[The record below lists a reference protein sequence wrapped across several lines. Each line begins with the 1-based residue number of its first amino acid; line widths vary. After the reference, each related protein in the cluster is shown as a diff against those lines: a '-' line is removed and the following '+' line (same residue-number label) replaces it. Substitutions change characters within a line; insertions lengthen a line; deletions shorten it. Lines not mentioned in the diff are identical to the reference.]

1 MYYERKVSGR
11 IGELQKGFPVISI
24 TGPRQSGKTTF
35 LQNYFSDYAYVNL
48 EDPTTRELI
57 RSDPKQFLARNPR
70 KVIIDEIQR
79 LPDLLSYIQVHVDAQ
94 QEMGSIIISGSQNF
108 LVSERIS
115 QSLVGRAAYHT
126 MLPFSL
132 SELRTHGIGVADRYE
147 QILKG
152 GYPAVYTRDI
162 APFTYYDQYIATYV
176 ERDVRLIKNIKDLS
190 QFQKF
195 IQLLAGR
202 VGQILNLSSLANDVG
217 ISPNT
222 AEEWLSILEASY
234 IVYRLKPYYGNHGK
248 RLVKSPKVF
257 FYDVGL
263 LCALLHISSVEE
275 LTNHFA
281 IGGIFENFI
290 ISEFK
295 KEIDMRGLSA
305 ELFFYRD
312 SNGREVDLLI
322 DRGGSLIPVEIKSS
336 ATYNHSF
343 FDILTYWRKHIDPKQ
358 SGYVVYGGATT
369 QGVQSDHLVSW
380 NDLGVIVDRIH

>member
-1 MYYERKVSGR
+1 VLKR
-11 IGELQKGFPVISI
+11 
-24 TGPRQSGKTTF
+24 GKI
-35 LQNYFSDYAYVNL
+35 N
-48 EDPTTRELI
+48 
-57 RSDPKQFLARNPR
+57 LARLSRLSRIAPNIR
-70 KVIIDEIQR
+70 RILSSEIESQIFKIQPHVSF
-79 LPDLLSYIQVHVDAQ
+79 LPDLCA
-94 QEMGSIIISGSQNF
+94 
-108 LVSERIS
+108 RT
-115 QSLVGRAAYHT
+115 SL
-126 MLPFSL
+126 
-132 SELRTHGIGVADRYE
+132 
-147 QILKG
+147 
-152 GYPAVYTRDI
+152 
-162 APFTYYDQYIATYV
+162 
-176 ERDVRLIKNIKDLS
+176 
-190 QFQKF
+190 
-195 IQLLAGR
+195 
-202 VGQILNLSSLANDVG
+202 
-217 ISPNT
+217 NT
-222 AEEWLSILEASY
+222 D
-234 IVYRLKPYYGNHGK
+234 PYYQNINR